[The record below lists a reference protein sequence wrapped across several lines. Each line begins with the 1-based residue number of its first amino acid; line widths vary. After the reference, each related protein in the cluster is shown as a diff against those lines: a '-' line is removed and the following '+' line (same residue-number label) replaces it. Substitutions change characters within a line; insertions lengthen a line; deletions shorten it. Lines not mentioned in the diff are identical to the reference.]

1 MSDITCF
8 YEPITGPG
16 WERRDQLGDFQSYR
30 KHPHLGEDWGF
41 KTGSAGKPIRN
52 IHAGKVTKIENG
64 EALGWTAYVKL
75 ICPNKCEFDG
85 ATIEYNHMQEK
96 PALKVGQE
104 LLAGKDLIGK
114 IGATGSA
121 LSASGAN
128 HLHASMA
135 FADTPHGQPLAKKI
149 SIVKAIDRSSKQR
162 KANMEA
168 KKAAENV

>member
-30 KHPHLGEDWGF
+30 TQPHLGEDWGF
-41 KTGSAGKPIRN
+41 KNGSEGKPIRN
-52 IHAGKVTKIENG
+52 IHAGKVSKIENG
-64 EALGWTAYVKL
+64 EKLGWSAYVKL

-85 ATIEYNHMQEK
+85 MTIEYNHMIEK

-114 IGATGSA
+114 IGASGTS
-121 LSASGAN
+121 LSKSGAF

-135 FADTPHGQPLAKKI
+135 KNAIPHSQPLAKKV

-168 KKAAENV
+168 KKANA